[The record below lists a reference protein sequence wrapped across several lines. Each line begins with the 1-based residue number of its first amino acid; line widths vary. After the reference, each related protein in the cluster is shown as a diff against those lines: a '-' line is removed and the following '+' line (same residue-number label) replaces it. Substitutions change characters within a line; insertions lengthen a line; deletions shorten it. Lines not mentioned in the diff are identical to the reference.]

1 VICPACQV
9 ENVPQNK
16 FCGECGARLPAAC
29 AACGHPNPAGQKFC
43 GECGAPLAV
52 AKAPVAPAPAPA
64 VAPAPP
70 AASVP
75 PPSAAPAEVRPDQV
89 PAAAGPPPVA
99 SPGAGFREAAP
110 ASYTPKHLAEKILTS
125 KSAVEGER
133 KTVTVM
139 FSDVSG
145 FTAMSE
151 RLDPEDVHGIM
162 DRAFG
167 VILEAVHRHEG
178 TINQFL
184 GDGVMALFGAPI
196 AHEDHAQRALSAAL
210 SIQEGLKPL
219 AEEIQRT
226 HGIEFRMR
234 MGINTGPVVVGAI
247 GRDLRM
253 DYTAVGDTTNLAA
266 RLLAI
271 ARPGQI
277 VASRA
282 TQHLRAR
289 SFLFEDLGDFQVKGK
304 SEPVRAYAVIG
315 EVHGRV
321 GLEASPERALT
332 PLIGRERE
340 LARLQEVL
348 GCALGGQG
356 AIVML
361 SGEPGVGK
369 SRLLYEFLTH
379 LAGTGVH
386 EIETTCASYGR
397 SIPYRPVLDLVR
409 ALLDLPE
416 TTPAGELRQRL
427 AEQLEGMD
435 LAGEERVTLLAHFLG
450 VSAPPEFVTR
460 LSAGELKDRT
470 LGILRDLFLRAS
482 RAAPLLL
489 LVENVHWMDASSAD
503 FIGSL
508 AGGLGGHRILVL
520 LSTRPDSV
528 PWANAPA
535 METISVDRLAD
546 PDVDRMARALL
557 AADHV
562 SPALLQLLA
571 EKSEGNP
578 LYVEEIL
585 HQLKETG
592 GVLVEDGEARLRSA
606 EVKVPATIH
615 DIIAARVDRLAEPL
629 KLTLRGASVVGRRFG
644 TSLLSRVIEEPAVAV
659 GGNLKEL
666 HAVDFVF
673 PSGPEPEPMFSFKH
687 ALTQDV
693 VYTSLLDRRRRR
705 YHAAVGAGLEELYAD
720 RLDEVVELLA
730 YHYGASAEDEK
741 AVDYALLAAEKA
753 QRRWA
758 NVEALAQFEAAL
770 ARLGSMPATPP
781 NQIRRIDA
789 VIKQAEVKFAL
800 GRHAEHVA
808 ALEGIK
814 DLVDT
819 VADPPRRATWYYW
832 TGFLQ
837 SLVGGHPEKPIA
849 YCREALAIADA
860 SGFDEIRP
868 YAECCLAHVLMA
880 AGDLRGA
887 IDVGERALATFEARG
902 NIWWA
907 CRALWALSP
916 VANYLGEWERGL
928 EYCRRALDH
937 GRTVNDLRLKVVGW
951 WRTGSTHIQRGDPGP
966 GLRCCDEALALS
978 PIAFDAAMVRAV
990 RAYGLVKAGQVAA
1003 GTAELTE
1010 AVAWFA
1016 RSQLHYTGSLFTLWL
1031 IEGHLA
1037 LGQRALALAALE
1049 TVLATTR
1056 ENGYRHLE
1064 GVAER
1069 LLGEALDPGDPAA
1082 LEHLDRAGRILEE
1095 VGARNDAAKVLLAR
1109 ARHHRATGDLP
1120 AARAALEQARA
1131 IFASLGT
1138 IDGPQLVA
1146 ALIESLAD
1154 TVESPDGRPASR

>member
-16 FCGECGARLPAAC
+16 FCGECGARLPVSC
-29 AACGHPNPAGQKFC
+29 AACGHVNPAGQKFC
-43 GECGAPLAV
+43 GECGASLAGG
-52 AKAPVAPAPAPA
+52 KAQAPPATAASAPPTAPTQAPAESVPA
-64 VAPAPP
+64 VAAPSP
-70 AASVP
+70 AASP
-75 PPSAAPAEVRPDQV
+75 GPA
-89 PAAAGPPPVA
+89 
-99 SPGAGFREAAP
+99 FREAAP

-133 KTVTVM
+133 KMVTVM

-151 RLDPEDVHGIM
+151 RLDPEEVHGIM

-167 VILEAVHRHEG
+167 VIMDAVHGHEG

-210 SIQEGLKPL
+210 EIQEGLKPL
-219 AEEIQRT
+219 AEEIRRI

-271 ARPGQI
+271 AKPGQI
-277 VASRA
+277 VTSRA
-282 TQHLRAR
+282 TQHLRSR
-289 SFLFEDLGDFQVKGK
+289 SFVFEDLGEFQVKGK
-304 SEPVRAYAVIG
+304 SEPVRAYAVTG
-315 EVHGRV
+315 EIRV
-321 GLEASPERALT
+321 RAGLEASKERALT

-340 LARLQEVL
+340 LARLEE
-348 GCALGGQG
+348 ALGRAMAGQR
-356 AIVML
+356 AIVLL

-369 SRLLYEFLTH
+369 SRLLYEFLNR
-379 LAGTGVH
+379 LSGTGAH

-397 SIPYRPVLDLVR
+397 PIPYRPILELVR
-409 ALLDLPE
+409 GLLDLPE
-416 TTPAGELRQRL
+416 TTPSAELRQRV
-427 AEQLEGMD
+427 AEQLEALD
-435 LAGEERVTLLAHFLG
+435 LAGEERIILLAHFMG
-450 VSAPPEFVTR
+450 VSAPPEFVSR

-470 LGILRDLFLRAS
+470 LAILRDLFLRAS
-482 RAAPLLL
+482 RSAPLVL

-508 AGGLGGHRILVL
+508 AAGLAGHRILVL
-520 LSTRPDSV
+520 LSTRPGFV
-528 PWANAPA
+528 PWANVPA
-535 METISVDRLAD
+535 MESISVERLD
-546 PDVDRMARALL
+546 ETHVERMARTLL
-557 AADHV
+557 ATDRV
-562 SPALLQLLA
+562 SPALLELLA

-585 HQLKETG
+585 HQLQETG
-592 GVLVEDGEARLRSA
+592 GIVVEDGEARLRSA

-615 DIIAARVDRLAEPL
+615 DIIAARIDRLAEPL

-659 GGNLKEL
+659 RGNLKEL

-673 PSGPEPEPMFSFKH
+673 PSAQDPEPMFSFKH

-693 VYTSLLDRRRRR
+693 VYTSLLERRRRR
-705 YHAAVGAGLEELYAD
+705 YHAAVGTGLEELYAG

-730 YHYGASAEDEK
+730 HHYGASAEDEK

-770 ARLGSMPATPP
+770 ARLASMPDTET
-781 NQIRRIDA
+781 NRLRRIDA

-800 GRHAEHVA
+800 GRHAEHVE
-808 ALEGIK
+808 ALDGIK
-814 DLVDT
+814 DLVET

-860 SGFDEIRP
+860 SGFDGIRP

-887 IDVGERALATFEARG
+887 IEVGERALATFEARG

-916 VANYLGEWERGL
+916 VANYLGEWQRGL
-928 EYCRRALDH
+928 EYCRRALEH
-937 GRTVNDLRLKVVGW
+937 GQAVNDLRLKVVGW
-951 WRTGSTHIQRGDPGP
+951 WRTGSAHIYRGDPER
-966 GLRCCDEALALS
+966 GLRCCEEALALS

-990 RAYGLVKAGQVAA
+990 RAYGLVKAGQVAP
-1003 GTAELTE
+1003 GTAELGE

-1016 RSQLHYTGSLFTLWL
+1016 RSQLHYTRSLFTLWL
-1031 IEGHLA
+1031 AEGHLA
-1037 LGQRALALAALE
+1037 LGERSQARAALD
-1049 TVLATTR
+1049 TVLTTTR

-1064 GVAER
+1064 GMAER
-1069 LLGEALDPGDPAA
+1069 LLGEALGPEDPTAA
-1082 LEHLDRAGRILEE
+1082 EHLDLANRILEE
-1095 VGARNDAAKVLLAR
+1095 VGARNEVAKVLVAR
-1109 ARHHRATGDLP
+1109 AACHRAAGDLA
-1120 AARAALEQARA
+1120 AARAALKQALA
-1131 IFASLGT
+1131 IFTSLGT
-1138 IDGPQLVA
+1138 VDGPPLVA
-1146 ALIESLAD
+1146 SLLA
-1154 TVESPDGRPASR
+1154 SLPDGVDIAETTPASP